1 MEENPDR
8 QELPFRGIRQGSP
21 PGVCGIHPLVSVSGE
36 LWRTRTFHGIE
47 RGWRAGLSSYPLP
60 SMVMLKLF
68 QSSGTSASV
77 DLRGST
83 PDTMLSLGV
92 CIGFTR
98 RTSWTRIC
106 TSTSRCCWPGYSSTP
121 QLPGKLVRE
130 SQYLFIDRMRER
142 KREGRRER
150 VTMCVLFGV
159 FLASLSHASPLKSVL
174 YVVAAW

>member
-1 MEENPDR
+1 MEENPH
-8 QELPFRGIRQGSP
+8 RQGSP

-36 LWRTRTFHGIE
+36 LWRTHTFHGVE
-47 RGWRAGLSSYPLP
+47 RGWLAGLSSYPLP
-60 SMVMLKLF
+60 SMVILKLF

-92 CIGFTR
+92 CIGFKCR
-98 RTSWTRIC
+98 ASWTRIC

-121 QLPGKLVRE
+121 QLPRKLVRE

-142 KREGRRER
+142 KREGRGER
-150 VTMCVLFGV
+150 VTVCVLFGV
-159 FLASLSHASPLKSVL
+159 FLVSLSHAPCPPPLKSVL
-174 YVVAAW
+174 YGVAVW

>member
-8 QELPFRGIRQGSP
+8 QELPFGRVRQGSP

-36 LWRTRTFHGIE
+36 LWRTHTFHGIE
-47 RGWRAGLSSYPLP
+47 RGWLAGLSSYPLP

-92 CIGFTR
+92 CIGFKCR
-98 RTSWTRIC
+98 ASWTRIC
-106 TSTSRCCWPGYSSTP
+106 ASTSRCCWPGYSSPP
-121 QLPGKLVRE
+121 QLRRKLVRE
-130 SQYLFIDRMRER
+130 SQYLFIDRMREKER
-142 KREGRRER
+142 GKGREWL
-150 VTMCVLFGV
+150 CVCNLEYFLF
-159 FLASLSHASPLKSVL
+159 P
-174 YVVAAW
+174 